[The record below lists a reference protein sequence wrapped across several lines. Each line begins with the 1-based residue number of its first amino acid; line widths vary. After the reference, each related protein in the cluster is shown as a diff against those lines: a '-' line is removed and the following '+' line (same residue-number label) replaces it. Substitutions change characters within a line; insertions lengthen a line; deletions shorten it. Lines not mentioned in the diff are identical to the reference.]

1 MLRQEVSIREIFRLS
16 RRGSNIYLRKLERC
30 YNEPMRNDQWLED
43 RLDLIWNKHFFDI
56 EKKNPILIHFGKK
69 AKTRLGSIRLA
80 RSMEQGVRSIEINP
94 PGSLHPAP
102 NSLITITGYFR
113 DEIVPEYVVDLV
125 IAHELCH
132 YAHGFCS
139 SHPQLYKNPHQGKVI
154 DKELYK
160 RGFGE
165 KIKEQKAWLKES
177 WPVIVGLPRKRRIVR
192 RKYAK
197 LNLLKFLNPNF

>member
-1 MLRQEVSIREIFRLS
+1 
-16 RRGSNIYLRKLERC
+16 
-30 YNEPMRNDQWLED
+30 MRNDQWLEN
-43 RLDLIWNKHFFDI
+43 RLNLIWNKHFFDI
-56 EKKNPILIHFGKK
+56 ERKNPIHIHFGKR

-80 RSMEQGVRSIEINP
+80 GSREHGEERKTNP
-94 PGSLHPAP
+94 PNTP
-102 NSLITITGYFR
+102 NSLITITGYFTN
-113 DEIVPEYVVDLV
+113 EIVPEYVVDLV

-165 KIKEQKAWLKES
+165 EVKRQKTWLKES
-177 WPVIVGLPRKRRIVR
+177 WPAIIGSPKRRRIKR
-192 RKYAK
+192 RKVSSLSSIFK
-197 LNLLKFLNPNF
+197 LLISN

>member
-1 MLRQEVSIREIFRLS
+1 MFVKA
-16 RRGSNIYLRKLERC
+16 GKM
-30 YNEPMRNDQWLED
+30 YNRPMRNNQWLEN
-43 RLDLIWNKHFFDI
+43 RLDLIWNRHFFDI
-56 EKKNPILIHFGKK
+56 EKKNPILIQFGKR
-69 AKTRLGSIRLA
+69 ARTRLGSIRQVNGKRFIVNGSDKNI
-80 RSMEQGVRSIEINP
+80 RSSINHEPSIV
-94 PGSLHPAP
+94 
-102 NSLITITGYFR
+102 TITGYFI

-165 KIKEQKAWLKES
+165 EVKKQKAWLKES
-177 WPVIVGLPRKRRIVR
+177 WPTIIGLPKRRIIVR
-192 RKYAK
+192 KKYAK